1 MISSSSVAIPIC
13 SLLAQNNS
21 PLRLSQPQQ
30 LLKTQSQFSPGTSQ
44 LQSQSL
50 SSTLNSNS
58 RPMPK
63 LRYVGD
69 YFKST
74 TSKET
79 QSIPSP
85 NICSPNDAESPE
97 TILENFFEPIR
108 SNCILGKFVAPD
120 LESSKILTDG
130 EGSGNSRHVCGSC
143 SCTYSS
149 EAALKEHMERKS
161 FLVTFECSCQ
171 SAGVSQPSSVF
182 YNLCS
187 FSTYYRN
194 HVLQHPYVP
203 HSPAN
208 SYKIS
213 PLLDDQLPED
223 CLRLLKEKD
232 REGTTFVT
240 LNGKSAPEELEEV
253 FSPTSLAAGIID
265 LSHSTKEKIKP
276 MIQCKECNKEFRL
289 PLRIKQH
296 FQSWSRGA
304 IKSINSEKNVG
315 HDLPHSVAP
324 HHSFHK
330 CLECSIILPN
340 TCSFKAHSRLHESR
354 EPFVCPECGLTFST
368 FEVMKEHAY
377 KVCYHGCRR
386 TNVRGCRFCHFIPQ
400 DSGAFSEVSPN
411 NCCNKVAFLK
421 QKYLIVIAFIIGLGT
436 IISFNS
442 EN

>member
-1 MISSSSVAIPIC
+1 MCFVSRHRQNIFFVHCLQVSNTEQTTSSSSVAIPIS
-13 SLLAQNNS
+13 SLLAQNSS
-21 PLRLSQPQQ
+21 PIRLSQPQQ
-30 LLKTQSQFSPGTSQ
+30 FFKTQSQFCTRTPQ
-44 LQSQSL
+44 LQSQPL
-50 SSTLNSNS
+50 SSTSNSNS
-58 RPMPK
+58 QPMPK
-63 LRYVGD
+63 LRYTGD
-69 YFKST
+69 YFKSI

-79 QSIPSP
+79 QSVLSP
-85 NICSPNDAESPE
+85 IINSPIDEESPE

-108 SNCILGKFVAPD
+108 NNCILGKFVAPE
-120 LESSKILTDG
+120 LESSKILMD
-130 EGSGNSRHVCGSC
+130 EAGSVNSRHVCGSC
-143 SCTYSS
+143 GCTYAS
-149 EAALKEHMERKS
+149 ETALKEHIERKS

-171 SAGVSQPSSVF
+171 SAGVTQPPSFF

-187 FSTYYRN
+187 FSTHYRN

-213 PLLDDQLPED
+213 PLPDDQLPEE
-223 CLRLLKEKD
+223 CLRLLKEK
-232 REGTTFVT
+232 EKTFMPFD
-240 LNGKSAPEELEEV
+240 GKPASEEPEEV
-253 FSPTSLAAGIID
+253 FSPISLIAGITD
-265 LSHSTKEKIKP
+265 RSHSTKEKRRP

-296 FQSWSRGA
+296 FQSWSKGA

-315 HDLPHSVAP
+315 HELPHLAAQ

-340 TCSFKAHSRLHESR
+340 ACSFKAHCRLHESR

-386 TNVRGCRFCHFIPQ
+386 TIIKGCRFCHFIPQ
-400 DSGAFSEVSPN
+400 DSGGFSEVSHF
-411 NCCNKVAFLK
+411 NKVP
-421 QKYLIVIAFIIGLGT
+421 
-436 IISFNS
+436 N
-442 EN
+442 